1 MYVAENTF
9 GQSTKLVELLVKAKA
24 GISLTDSVSANDD
37 CMVNLCTF
45 VYGWLSN
52 KV

>member
-9 GQSTKLVELLVKAKA
+9 GQSTELVEFLVKAKA
-24 GISLTDSVSANDD
+24 GITLTDSVSANNDL
-37 CMVNLCTF
+37 VVTLCTF
-45 VYGWLSN
+45 VFGWLSN

>member
-1 MYVAENTF
+1 MYAAANTF
-9 GQSTKLVELLVKAKA
+9 GHSTELVEFLVKAKA
-24 GISLTDSVSANDD
+24 GITLTDSVSANDD